1 MWFTTI
7 TIRIRSWNWIGI
19 SSLVVCR
26 QSKYILIFLLPD
38 DDFIRCDLSQLYSQL
53 LLIRHCNVFYIR
65 ILHVYFFRETFPK
78 LKSFSQKLMFASN
91 SNRKYIMVAGCF
103 MHMPVYVCVC
113 AYLLNL
119 YCHAK
124 FRCTMIFDPIA
135 CNEKRN
141 FFFTMAKKNVINFGI
156 FSKRSG
162 KSGFAS

>member
-65 ILHVYFFRETFPK
+65 FLHVYFFRETFPK

-113 AYLLNL
+113 IFVKFILSCKVSMHNDIWSNCLQRKTKLFL
-119 YCHAK
+119 Y
-124 FRCTMIFDPIA
+124 
-135 CNEKRN
+135 NG
-141 FFFTMAKKNVINFGI
+141 KKM
-156 FSKRSG
+156 
-162 KSGFAS
+162 